1 MRAHNGVSTV
11 HVMFLVEKMHR
22 TTQPARATGIFAEKF
37 RHAGIGAGAAGQG
50 VGMIAISGDDVI
62 VESVRR
68 DGTRYNRFLAYIEV
82 TNTDDFLFL
91 VMLAGNLLHMS

>member
-62 VESVRR
+62 VESDRR
-68 DGTRYNRFLAYIEV
+68 DGTRYNRFLADIEV
-82 TNTDDFLFL
+82 TKTADFLC
-91 VMLAGNLLHMS
+91 LLLRARELFKR